1 MFLCIYILVYGY
13 MCMHIQVYISSY
25 KCTYVFV
32 YTYDMCYYI
41 LFRMF
46 GLISRMIFLSSFLF
60 NLKIH
65 RNYVLPTLLYAV
77 ILKYYLSQSSHFKVI
92 LSPRDTPQWFCGL
105 LCLLFTSVYPWERID
120 TPVSKNNTRW
130 CFEDDLCIEHF
141 KK

>member
-1 MFLCIYILVYGY
+1 
-13 MCMHIQVYISSY
+13 
-25 KCTYVFV
+25 
-32 YTYDMCYYI
+32 
-41 LFRMF
+41 MF

-92 LSPRDTPQWFCGL
+92 LSPRDTPQWFCGF
-105 LCLLFTSVYPWERID
+105 LCLFFTSVYPWERID

-141 KK
+141 KKVKVKDVRMLLRATWSLYISFGHLIVP